1 MIRIVL
7 VAVLWVGSLVAVP
20 AAAIAAAPVS
30 TAGLTAASAPAA
42 DAAVAADAVR
52 QAPNGA
58 QALVQ
63 AAATQTPAQAVA
75 SASAYAAA
83 SGTTAFISV
92 RDRSTGAILAQ
103 TGNADAQVGSESIF
117 KLFLAAYYLRLY
129 GGYSNAPSSVTDQL
143 SYMIRYSDDA
153 TANSLYTDNAVPTMV
168 AAYGLGETSNSTDR
182 SGHWGASRITAHDM
196 AQFLFDASQDSQVG
210 PWLFPVM
217 AQVNVTGS
225 DGFDQHFGF
234 NALSG
239 THGSKQGW
247 GCDSYFTAQQ
257 CAIHSVGYTDRYV
270 AAVLQLADADGYPD
284 PMRSNATYAAG
295 LIQASSTTVAPPPPP
310 RPPAAPAP
318 PALGDGSFVRD
329 PRSGAIYRLAG
340 GAPIYVFSW
349 NDVGGVQP
357 YTNLGSAQFAALRTY
372 PADGTFIRVGA
383 YVYRIAGGAPLY
395 VSSFANVGGAHSS
408 VQVDGVAVDHAGQG
422 GVWAHLRLRPADG
435 TFVRANPAIYR
446 IAGGAPVYVSSWANV
461 GGAHPYTD
469 IDVNA
474 INDAGAGVYSHLLLR
489 PADGTYIRSS
499 PYVYRIAGGAPIYVS
514 TFANIPGPHP
524 YTDVDGIAI
533 NQAGQGGVYSHL
545 LFRPADGTYIRGNPY
560 VYVMAGGAPIYV
572 TSFADVGGAH
582 PYVDVDTVA
591 ISGAGGGVYSHLLFR
606 PANGTYLN
614 AGGPVFKVA
623 GGAPLYVTSFGPVG
637 LPSSLTVVDPKAISQ
652 AGIGGV
658 YTHLSFYPANGTSL
672 EGLPGGRR
680 YVVTNGLAAA
690 GLAANPVTITQTTID
705 RAGGAAPFNHLRRG

>member
-20 AAAIAAAPVS
+20 AAAMAAAPVP
-30 TAGLTAASAPAA
+30 TAAPTVASAPAA
-42 DAAVAADAVR
+42 VAPAVR
-52 QAPNGA
+52 QAPNVA

-63 AAATQTPAQAVA
+63 VASTQTPAQAVA
-75 SASAYAAA
+75 SASAHAAA

-129 GGYSNAPSSVTDQL
+129 GGYANAPSSVTDQL
-143 SYMIRYSDDA
+143 SFMIRYSDDA
-153 TANSLYTDNAVPTMV
+153 TANSLYTDNAIPTMV
-168 AAYGLGETSNSTDR
+168 AAYGLTETSNSTDR

-196 AQFLFDASQDSQVG
+196 AQFLFDASRDSGVG

-217 AQVNVTGS
+217 AQVNATGS

-234 NALSG
+234 NALGG

-247 GCDSYFTAQQ
+247 GCDSYFTAQS
-257 CAIHSVGYTDRYV
+257 CAIHSVGYTDKYV
-270 AAVLQLADADGYPD
+270 AAVLQLAGSSGYPD

-295 LIQASSTTVAPPPPP
+295 LIQASSTTVAPPPP
-310 RPPAAPAP
+310 AAPP
-318 PALGDGSFVRD
+318 TLVDGMFVRD

-349 NDVGGVQP
+349 NNVGGTHP
-357 YTNLGSAQFAALRTY
+357 YTNLGAAQFDALPRY
-372 PADGTFIRVGA
+372 PADGTFIRDGV
-383 YVYRIAGGAPLY
+383 YVYRMAGGAPIY
-395 VSSFANVGGAHSS
+395 VSSFANVGGPHPS
-408 VQVDGVAVDHAGQG
+408 VQVDGLAIDHAGQG

-446 IAGGAPVYVSSWANV
+446 IVGGAPIYVFSWAHV
-461 GGAHPYTD
+461 GGSHPYTD

-474 INDAGAGVYSHLLLR
+474 INNAGSGIYSHLLLR

-499 PYVYRIAGGAPIYVS
+499 PYVYRIAGGAPVYVS
-514 TFANIPGPHP
+514 NFANILGPHP
-524 YTDVDGIAI
+524 YTDVDGVAI
-533 NQAGQGGVYSHL
+533 DQAGQGGVYNHL
-545 LFRPADGTYIRGNPY
+545 LFRPADGTYIRGNPF

-582 PYVDVDTVA
+582 PYVDVDPVA
-591 ISGAGGGVYSHLLFR
+591 ISSAGGGVYSHLLFR

-614 AGGPVFKVA
+614 AGGPVYKVA
-623 GGAPLYVTSFGPVG
+623 GGAPLYLTSFGPVG
-637 LPSSLTVVDPKAISQ
+637 VPSSLTVVDPKAISL

-672 EGLPGGRR
+672 EGLPGGNR
-680 YVVTNGLAAA
+680 YVVSGGVARSGAA
-690 GLAANPVTITQTTID
+690 GSPVTITQTTID
-705 RAGGAAPFNHLRRG
+705 RAGGAAPFDHLKKG